1 MFIFLVFYM
10 VFQSVLLLC
19 WRKINLAPKM
29 PHFQTYYK
37 KPKIL
42 VPNQKVSDIRLRK
55 CRSIGAVPNDVVSPN
70 IKCPY
75 VVSFFLTA
83 SFYKGN
89 SFNLS
94 IRFGLPFFED
104 TFFLFCINDEC
115 FLGAHFVQPFSFYF
129 LAIDPI

>member
-55 CRSIGAVPNDVVSPN
+55 CRSIGAVPNDVVSP
-70 IKCPY
+70 IIKKCPY
-75 VVSFFLTA
+75 
-83 SFYKGN
+83 GN
-89 SFNLS
+89 
-94 IRFGLPFFED
+94 
-104 TFFLFCINDEC
+104 
-115 FLGAHFVQPFSFYF
+115 
-129 LAIDPI
+129 